1 MSGPLARDP
10 SPRDLVPDG
19 ALALVSCAEMQAAER
34 FAMQGGAA
42 NEGSAAAISG
52 SALMEAAGAGVARAI
67 TQRFAPRPVVVLCGP
82 GNNGGD
88 GFVVAR
94 HLTAAG
100 WPVRVGLLG
109 GLSRLTG
116 DALWSAT
123 LWDGAIEELAP
134 TLLLGRPLVV
144 DALFGAG
151 LKRPIDGVAADV
163 IDVINRQGLTCVAVD
178 LPSGLDGDTG
188 AVLGHAPR
196 SALTVTF
203 FRPKPGHLALNG
215 RLLCGEL
222 LVADIGIADAA
233 LDVIR
238 PRQWR
243 NGPPLWRPA
252 LRMPS
257 LADHKYA
264 RGHVVVAGGAM
275 TGAARL
281 AALGARRIGAGL
293 VTIAAPAA
301 SAAVYQAAEPGN
313 IVVAVD
319 GSAAFRSF
327 AADSRRNAFVIGP
340 GAGATPATR
349 RLTQA
354 ALATGR
360 VCVLDADA
368 LSAFA
373 GQPQALFDSIMGPTV
388 LTPHDGE
395 FGRLFPDLA
404 PGLGK
409 LERARQAARRA
420 NAVVLLKGA
429 DTVVAAPDGRAVINA
444 DAPPFLAT
452 AGAGDVLAG
461 MVAGL
466 AAQGMTALAA
476 AAAGVW
482 LHGAAASRVGPGLIA
497 EDLPSR
503 LPAVLADL
511 IPSVDM
517 PPAEA

>member
-1 MSGPLARDP
+1 
-10 SPRDLVPDG
+10 
-19 ALALVSCAEMQAAER
+19 
-34 FAMQGGAA
+34 
-42 NEGSAAAISG
+42 
-52 SALMEAAGAGVARAI
+52 
-67 TQRFAPRPVVVLCGP
+67 
-82 GNNGGD
+82 
-88 GFVVAR
+88 
-94 HLTAAG
+94 
-100 WPVRVGLLG
+100 VRVGLLG
-109 GLSRLTG
+109 ELSKLAG

-134 TLLLGRPLVV
+134 TLLLGRALVV

-163 IDVINRQGLTCVAVD
+163 IDTINRQALTSVAVD

-203 FRPKPGHLALNG
+203 FRAKPGHLALNG
-215 RLLCGEL
+215 RMLCGEL
-222 LVADIGIADAA
+222 LVVDIGIPDAA
-233 LDVIR
+233 LASIR

-243 NGPPLWRPA
+243 NGPALWRAA
-252 LRMPS
+252 LRVPS

-264 RGHVVVAGGAM
+264 RGHVVVAGGPM

-281 AALGARRIGAGL
+281 AALSARRMGAGL
-293 VTIAAPAA
+293 VSIMAPT
-301 SAAVYQAAEPGN
+301 AAVATYQAAEPGN

-319 GSAAFRSF
+319 GPDAFRAF
-327 AADSRRNAFVIGP
+327 AADPRRNAFVIGP

-360 VCVLDADA
+360 ACVLDADA

-373 GQPQALFDSIMGPTV
+373 GQPQALFGAIAGPTV

-395 FGRLFPDLA
+395 FARLFPDLG
-404 PGLGK
+404 PSLGK

-429 DTVVAAPDGRAVINA
+429 DTVIAASDGRAVINA
-444 DAPPFLAT
+444 NAPAFLAT

-466 AAQGMTALAA
+466 AAQGMTAFAA

-482 LHGAAASRVGPGLIA
+482 MHGAAASRVGPGLIA
-497 EDLPSR
+497 EDLPAQ
-503 LPAVLADL
+503 LPAVLSELYQSPGAQGGR
-511 IPSVDM
+511 
-517 PPAEA
+517 A